1 MNTGKGT
8 EKMNINL
15 LNQVLSPETVVTDSA
30 VLAGF
35 SVDGIVP
42 EVLVYPENLN
52 QVAEVIKLANSQNW
66 GVVPWGGGTKMA
78 LGKTPLRFNL
88 VLSTS
93 RLNKVLD
100 LDVDNLTVT
109 AQAGVKLADLQDLVA
124 GTENRCF
131 FLHDDDLK
139 KQADYMCSG
148 GDYKGVFL
156 PLDPPFPDRVTLG
169 GIVAANST
177 GPKRL
182 RFGLPRDLI
191 LGVKYVTPTGE
202 IISMGGKTVK
212 NVSGYDVSKIMIG
225 ALGTLGI
232 LGEITFRLLPLPER
246 VGTVLAGFGSFAS
259 ARAFADRVL
268 DSKLLPTSVEI
279 LNKPGYDLTMSQ
291 DLNLSPESW
300 CVAVGVEGFE
310 EEVLREITDLKD
322 MARRESALEPAELD
336 REKTFTFWRMLAN
349 CGITPQEKTVVKFKG
364 SFLISRYD
372 EIMDAWSTASSDYR
386 AALMCSAGLGLA
398 HGYIFCGADEDP
410 EKLAAVGS
418 VFRAAAEKH
427 EGSMIMESAPGP
439 LKQRLDPWGSPREDF
454 LLMKRIKANVDPV
467 GVLNP
472 GRFLGGI

>member
-1 MNTGKGT
+1 
-8 EKMNINL
+8 MNINL
-15 LNQVLSPETVVTDSA
+15 LHPILSPEKVVTDSA
-30 VLAGF
+30 TLAGF

-42 EVLVYPENLN
+42 EALVYPENLN
-52 QVAEVIKLANSQNW
+52 QVAELIKLANTQSW
-66 GVVPWGGGTKMA
+66 GVIPWGGGTKMA
-78 LGKTPLRFNL
+78 LGKPPLRFSL

-93 RLNKVLD
+93 RLNKILD

-109 AQAGVKLADLQDLVA
+109 AQAGVKLTDLQDLLA
-124 GTENRCF
+124 GAENRCF
-131 FLHDDDLK
+131 FLPDDNLK
-139 KQADYMCSG
+139 NQAKYMCSG

-169 GIVAANST
+169 GIVAVNST

-191 LGVKYVTPTGE
+191 LGVKYVNPTGE

-232 LGEITFRLLPLPER
+232 LGEITFRLLPLPEK
-246 VGTVLAGFGSFAS
+246 VATVLAGFGSFAS

-279 LNKPGYDLTMSQ
+279 LNGPGYDITMSR
-291 DLNLSPESW
+291 DLNLPPGSW

-310 EEVLREITDLKD
+310 EEVIREITDLKD
-322 MARRESALEPAELD
+322 MAQRESALEAAQLD
-336 REKTFTFWRMLAN
+336 RETAFAFWRMLAN
-349 CGITPQEKTVVKFKG
+349 CGVAPQGKTVVKFKG
-364 SFLISRYD
+364 SFLISRYA
-372 EIMDAWSTASSDYR
+372 EIMEAWSIASSDYR
-386 AALMCSAGLGLA
+386 TALMVSAGSGLA
-398 HGYIFCGADEDP
+398 HGYIFCRADEDP

-418 VFRAAAEKH
+418 SFRAAAEKH
-427 EGSMIMESAPGP
+427 EGSMIMESAPAP
-439 LKQRLDPWGSPREDF
+439 LKQKLDPWGSPRQDF
-454 LLMKRIKANVDPV
+454 LLMKRIKANVDPM